1 MSALDKLNP
10 RQQMFCREYI
20 IDFNG
25 TRAAIAAGYSEKTAR
40 TTAAKL
46 NAKGNIQKAIQ
57 ELIQK
62 RTEKVEIDAEWVLRR
77 LHAEATADV
86 AELFD
91 ANGKLKK
98 VKDWPLIFR
107 QGLVAGFDVETVIK
121 TGDDKATLVSKVKLA
136 SRERKVE
143 LIGKHVDVQAFRD
156 RLQVEEGNDIAA
168 MKAAQARAEAAK
180 EDEEEDD
187 WEKQNDI
194 EQAEEQEDESSTFA
208 DDLEAAQAMALAAD
222 NNEEEG
228 EAMQE
233 VEHDFDPNE

>member
-10 RQQMFCREYI
+10 RQQIFSREYI

-25 TRAAIAAGYSEKTAR
+25 TRAAIDAGYSEKTASVQASR
-40 TTAAKL
+40 LLRNVKVQ
-46 NAKGNIQKAIQ
+46 NALL
-57 ELIQK
+57 ELIQERNERLK
-62 RTEKVEIDAEWVLRR
+62 MTSDGVLERLTEESDAKFSDLFDEQGSIKKPKEWPQVWDRMVTSYKITERTDKDGNVTVTREIRKNENPRR
-77 LHAEATADV
+77 L
-86 AELFD
+86 
-91 ANGKLKK
+91 
-98 VKDWPLIFR
+98 
-107 QGLVAGFDVETVIK
+107 
-121 TGDDKATLVSKVKLA
+121 
-136 SRERKVE
+136 E
-143 LIGKHVDVQAFRD
+143 LIGKHIDVQAFRD

-228 EAMQE
+228 EVMQE